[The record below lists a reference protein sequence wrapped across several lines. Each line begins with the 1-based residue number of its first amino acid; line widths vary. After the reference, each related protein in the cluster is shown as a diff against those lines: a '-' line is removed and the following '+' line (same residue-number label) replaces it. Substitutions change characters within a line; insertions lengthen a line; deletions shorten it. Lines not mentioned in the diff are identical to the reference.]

1 MSDTQTLQSNTSE
14 TFAIK
19 REIES
24 QLLHIDIKI
33 KKEVL
38 ISAVVGLLSEKRQ
51 LQELLNVY
59 NNEN

>member
-1 MSDTQTLQSNTSE
+1 MPQTLQPNTSE

-19 REIES
+19 KEIES
-24 QLLHIDIKI
+24 QLLNLDIKI

-38 ISAVVGLLSEKRQ
+38 ISDVVGLLSEKRQ
-51 LQELLNVY
+51 LQELLNQY